1 MEFEDVLLS
10 ERHKSASADRLIMKL
25 YVVIF
30 CIVPI
35 NS

>member
-10 ERHKSASADRLIMKL
+10 ERHKTASADRLIKL
-25 YVVIF
+25 YIILF
-30 CIVPI
+30 CIGLI